1 MTYPTGE
8 QYEIVSGEHRAVVTE
23 VGATLRTYT
32 VAGREV
38 LPPRDTE
45 HYGAPIALTPPAAA
59 PDQVARGSVAVASE
73 GAALVVRLNATGL
86 QDTGWYECV
95 WVADGQTRSA
105 GSFRAPGGV
114 VKDVELRVAQPQGS
128 SGWDLQVIA
137 HRGTSSQVVL
147 EGRKT

>member
-1 MTYPTGE
+1 M
-8 QYEIVSGEHRAVVTE
+8 
-23 VGATLRTYT
+23 
-32 VAGREV
+32 
-38 LPPRDTE
+38 
-45 HYGAPIALTPPAAA
+45 
-59 PDQVARGSVAVASE
+59 AVASE

-137 HRGTSSQVVL
+137 HRGTSSQVVRVRISAAARL
-147 EGRKT
+147 VRFTEATRDTIINKILDPRTFHRELATAPIPIVLIRQSKDVIDETIRWKNG